1 MAARFGATI
10 VPFAAVGVD
19 DSLNIL
25 ADSRQLAEMPIVG
38 DMLRS
43 RAGNL
48 PQVCLLLLPPPLL
61 GKLLPAAA
69 ARCCPAALLL
79 VLRVHVPCTGTSP
92 AGRWQS
98 SPASPLTP

>member
-48 PQVCLLLLPPPLL
+48 PQVCLRLLPPLL

-79 VLRVHVPCTGTSP
+79 VLRVHVPRTGTSP
-92 AGRWQS
+92 AGRWRS